1 MKGGRFCSVDY
12 PLTDLFC
19 EQNSMPHS
27 FIAPEGE
34 IPQQNADKNAADIE
48 DEINEE
54 AGKTTK
60 KTEIAGVSDEVLD
73 RLCGRGY
80 EERYRAK

>member
-1 MKGGRFCSVDY
+1 
-12 PLTDLFC
+12 
-19 EQNSMPHS
+19 MPHS

-60 KTEIAGVSDEVLD
+60 KTKRSREFLMRFWTDFVAAVMKSVTVQNEAYPHNYVLG
-73 RLCGRGY
+73 L
-80 EERYRAK
+80 